1 MFLLQTSRGVIRTS
15 VFECPI
21 SKQFWSDLGSHI
33 FDSANVVHSF
43 SLKDIIFYYDC
54 KTGAKVSG
62 PPPLEDKRPPWESTK
77 LSLAY
82 VTVTS
87 RGAAHWGIHTLY

>member
-43 SLKDIIFYYDC
+43 SLKDIIFYYDN
-54 KTGAKVSG
+54 AKNK
-62 PPPLEDKRPPWESTK
+62 PLEHFLFYMVHFSFTNINVQLVTHPIPFLK
-77 LSLAY
+77 LN
-82 VTVTS
+82 
-87 RGAAHWGIHTLY
+87 